1 MLYNVLLI
9 ILIVVS
15 VAMIVLILMQQG
27 KGADAGAAF
36 GSGASGTVFG
46 SQGSANFLS
55 RTTGILATVFFLVAL
70 ALAFLASG
78 RTLESVSIM
87 QSCLLY
93 TSPYDDNG
101 VKFFSGDGTK
111 LPDEVEEE
119 IERWLDMDFKTV
131 SSDELGKVERAK
143 DAAGRYIEFCKRA
156 LPNTVSL
163 KGLRMV
169 VDCANGATYHVA
181 PDVFKELGAEV
192 IAIGNTPVSYTHLDV
207 YKRQD

>member
-9 ILIVVS
+9 VLIVVS

-78 RTLESVSIM
+78 RTIESVSIM
-87 QSCLLY
+87 GSAAPAATQPEATPAAPVSDV
-93 TSPYDDNG
+93 PPAPVAAG
-101 VKFFSGDGTK
+101 GA
-111 LPDEVEEE
+111 
-119 IERWLDMDFKTV
+119 
-131 SSDELGKVERAK
+131 SSDVPAAPAAK
-143 DAAGRYIEFCKRA
+143 TEEKSA
-156 LPNTVSL
+156 
-163 KGLRMV
+163 
-169 VDCANGATYHVA
+169 VDEKNPTESE
-181 PDVFKELGAEV
+181 K
-192 IAIGNTPVSYTHLDV
+192 PVQE
-207 YKRQD
+207 KK

>member
-1 MLYNVLLI
+1 MLYNVVLI

-87 QSCLLY
+87 QSAA
-93 TSPYDDNG
+93 PE
-101 VKFFSGDGTK
+101 TK
-111 LPDEVEEE
+111 TETP
-119 IERWLDMDFKTV
+119 
-131 SSDELGKVERAK
+131 
-143 DAAGRYIEFCKRA
+143 AAPARGR
-156 LPNTVSL
+156 
-163 KGLRMV
+163 
-169 VDCANGATYHVA
+169 D
-181 PDVFKELGAEV
+181 
-192 IAIGNTPVSYTHLDV
+192 
-207 YKRQD
+207 

>member
-78 RTLESVSIM
+78 RTIESGSIM
-87 QSCLLY
+87 GGH
-93 TSPYDDNG
+93 TTTPA
-101 VKFFSGDGTK
+101 
-111 LPDEVEEE
+111 PAAVETAPAAPAS
-119 IERWLDMDFKTV
+119 DVPPAPTV
-131 SSDELGKVERAK
+131 EKSSASDV
-143 DAAGRYIEFCKRA
+143 
-156 LPNTVSL
+156 P
-163 KGLRMV
+163 
-169 VDCANGATYHVA
+169 VA
-181 PDVFKELGAEV
+181 PVEKNPTEKPVEAEK
-192 IAIGNTPVSYTHLDV
+192 PVQEQ
-207 YKRQD
+207 K

>member
-1 MLYNVLLI
+1 MLYNVVLI

-87 QSCLLY
+87 QSAA
-93 TSPYDDNG
+93 PE
-101 VKFFSGDGTK
+101 TK
-111 LPDEVEEE
+111 TETPAAPASDVPPAPAAE
-119 IERWLDMDFKTV
+119 KA
-131 SSDELGKVERAK
+131 SSDVPPAVDAK
-143 DAAGRYIEFCKRA
+143 QSD
-156 LPNTVSL
+156 
-163 KGLRMV
+163 KGEEKAV
-169 VDCANGATYHVA
+169 VDEKKPVA
-181 PDVFKELGAEV
+181 DEK
-192 IAIGNTPVSYTHLDV
+192 PVQE
-207 YKRQD
+207 KK

>member
-1 MLYNVLLI
+1 MLYNDLLI

-87 QSCLLY
+87 QSAA
-93 TSPYDDNG
+93 PE
-101 VKFFSGDGTK
+101 TK
-111 LPDEVEEE
+111 TETPAAPASDVPPAPAAEKASSDVPPAVVDAKPSDKVEE
-119 IERWLDMDFKTV
+119 K
-131 SSDELGKVERAK
+131 A
-143 DAAGRYIEFCKRA
+143 
-156 LPNTVSL
+156 
-163 KGLRMV
+163 V
-169 VDCANGATYHVA
+169 VDEKKPVA
-181 PDVFKELGAEV
+181 DEK
-192 IAIGNTPVSYTHLDV
+192 PVQE
-207 YKRQD
+207 KK

>member
-78 RTLESVSIM
+78 RTIESGSIM
-87 QSCLLY
+87 GGAA
-93 TSPYDDNG
+93 TSAPAAA
-101 VKFFSGDGTK
+101 VETAPAVPASG
-111 LPDEVEEE
+111 P
-119 IERWLDMDFKTV
+119 
-131 SSDELGKVERAK
+131 
-143 DAAGRYIEFCKRA
+143 AGRADRR
-156 LPNTVSL
+156 
-163 KGLRMV
+163 G
-169 VDCANGATYHVA
+169 
-181 PDVFKELGAEV
+181 
-192 IAIGNTPVSYTHLDV
+192 
-207 YKRQD
+207 Q

>member
-55 RTTGILATVFFLVAL
+55 RTTAILATVFFLVAL

-78 RTLESVSIM
+78 RTVESISIM
-87 QSCLLY
+87 DAIA
-93 TSPYDDNG
+93 PA
-101 VKFFSGDGTK
+101 
-111 LPDEVEEE
+111 E
-119 IERWLDMDFKTV
+119 KTV
-131 SSDELGKVERAK
+131 EPAALPASSSDVPLVPAAK
-143 DAAGRYIEFCKRA
+143 EAPASDIPPA
-156 LPNTVSL
+156 PTV
-163 KGLRMV
+163 K
-169 VDCANGATYHVA
+169 
-181 PDVFKELGAEV
+181 AEEK
-192 IAIGNTPVSYTHLDV
+192 PVQEN
-207 YKRQD
+207 K

>member
-78 RTLESVSIM
+78 RTIESGSIM
-87 QSCLLY
+87 DAVTPAQKAVETAAPPASN
-93 TSPYDDNG
+93 SDVPPAPAAKEAAASDVPPAPA
-101 VKFFSGDGTK
+101 VKAEEK
-111 LPDEVEEE
+111 AAEV
-119 IERWLDMDFKTV
+119 
-131 SSDELGKVERAK
+131 AK
-143 DAAGRYIEFCKRA
+143 DAEK
-156 LPNTVSL
+156 
-163 KGLRMV
+163 
-169 VDCANGATYHVA
+169 
-181 PDVFKELGAEV
+181 
-192 IAIGNTPVSYTHLDV
+192 PVQET
-207 YKRQD
+207 K

>member
-55 RTTGILATVFFLVAL
+55 RTTGILATIFFLVAL

-78 RTLESVSIM
+78 RTIESSSIM
-87 QSCLLY
+87 DAIA
-93 TSPYDDNG
+93 PA
-101 VKFFSGDGTK
+101 
-111 LPDEVEEE
+111 E
-119 IERWLDMDFKTV
+119 KTV
-131 SSDELGKVERAK
+131 ETAAPPVSSSDVPPAPAAK
-143 DAAGRYIEFCKRA
+143 EAASSDVPPAPAVQTEEKPANSAADAEK
-156 LPNTVSL
+156 
-163 KGLRMV
+163 
-169 VDCANGATYHVA
+169 
-181 PDVFKELGAEV
+181 
-192 IAIGNTPVSYTHLDV
+192 PV
-207 YKRQD
+207 QDTK